1 VPLTGT
7 PSALPYAHLASALT
21 ILEFHLQSP
30 TVLPMV
36 AQAREVTA
44 SIYLDRREASQYMC
58 VSEKFLATHLVDG
71 PKRLRLGAKIVY
83 RLSDIEDWMRQQ
95 EVCR

>member
-1 VPLTGT
+1 MPVWHRPL
-7 PSALPYAHLASALT
+7 LP
-21 ILEFHLQSP
+21 EFCLQSS
-30 TVLPMV
+30 TILPMV
-36 AQAREVTA
+36 TQAREVTS

-58 VSEKFLATHLVDG
+58 VSAQFLATHLVDG
-71 PKRLRLGAKIVY
+71 PKRLRLGSKIVY